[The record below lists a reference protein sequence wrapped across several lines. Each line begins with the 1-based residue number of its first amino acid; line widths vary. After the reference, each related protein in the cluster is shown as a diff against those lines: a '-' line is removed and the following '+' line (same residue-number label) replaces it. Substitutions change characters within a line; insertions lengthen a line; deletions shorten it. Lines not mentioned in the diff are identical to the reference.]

1 MKIIVTGA
9 KGQLGTDLVRLLSGE
24 VIAVGHKELD
34 ITDSAAVHEFVK
46 QHQPNYVINAAAYN
60 KVDQAE
66 DEPGVAYSVNALG
79 PRNLA
84 MACESVG
91 ATLVHVSTDYVFG
104 RDETR
109 LTPFTEMD
117 APAPASAY
125 GTSKLAGEHFVQA
138 GCSRHFVVRT
148 CGVYGHAARDGAG
161 KGNFVETMIKLGEK
175 LGKLSVINN
184 QFCTPTSSNDLADA
198 IISLLQT
205 SEYGLYHFTNDGRT
219 TWYDFA
225 QEIFTIQRMNVK
237 VQPIPSSQYPTKAK
251 RPAFSLLDSSRFEL
265 ATGQPARHWQDALQ
279 VYLTERKQLMSET
292 AGELASA
299 EH

>member
-9 KGQLGTDLVRLLSGE
+9 KGQLGRDLVRLLSGE
-24 VIAVGHKELD
+24 VIGVGHKELD
-34 ITDSAAVHEFVK
+34 ITDFDAVQHFVK
-46 QHQPNYVINAAAYN
+46 QHQPNFVINAAAYN

-66 DEPGVAYSVNALG
+66 DEPDVAYSANALG
-79 PRNLA
+79 PGNLA

-104 RDETR
+104 RDDTR
-109 LTPFTEMD
+109 LTPFTEID

-125 GTSKLAGEHFVQA
+125 GVSKLAGEHFAQA
-138 GCSRHFVVRT
+138 NCSRHFVVRT

-161 KGNFVETMIKLGEK
+161 KGNFVETMIKLGDK
-175 LGKLSVINN
+175 LGKLSVIND
-184 QFCTPTSSNDLADA
+184 QFCTPTSSSDLANA

-225 QEIFTIQRMNVK
+225 CEIFALQRMRVK
-237 VQPIPSSQYPTKAK
+237 VRPIPSSEYPTRAS
-251 RPAFSLLDSSRFEL
+251 RPGFSLLDSSKFEL
-265 ATGQPARHWQDALQ
+265 ATGQPVNQWQSALEN
-279 VYLTERKQLMSET
+279 YLTERKQMMSIET
-292 AGELASA
+292 SELAST
-299 EH
+299 

>member
-9 KGQLGTDLVRLLSGE
+9 KGQLGRDLVRLLSGE
-24 VIAVGHKELD
+24 VIGVGHNELD
-34 ITDSAAVHEFVK
+34 ITDFDAVQRFVK
-46 QHQPNYVINAAAYN
+46 QHQPNFVINAAAYN

-66 DEPGVAYSVNALG
+66 DEPDIAYSANALG

-104 RDETR
+104 RDVIR
-109 LTPFTEMD
+109 LTPFTEID

-125 GTSKLAGEHFVQA
+125 GVSKLAGEHFAQA
-138 GCSRHFVVRT
+138 NCRRHFVVRT

-175 LGKLSVINN
+175 LGKLSVIND
-184 QFCTPTSSNDLADA
+184 QFCTPTSSSDLANA
-198 IISLLQT
+198 IISLLKT

-225 QEIFTIQRMNVK
+225 CEIFALQRMKVK
-237 VQPIPSSQYPTKAK
+237 VQPIPTSEYPTRAR
-251 RPAFSLLDSSRFEL
+251 RPGFSLLDCSRFEL
-265 ATGQPARHWQDALQ
+265 ATGQPVNPWQNALEN
-279 VYLTERKQLMSET
+279 YLTERNQMMSIET
-292 AGELASA
+292 CELAST
-299 EH
+299 